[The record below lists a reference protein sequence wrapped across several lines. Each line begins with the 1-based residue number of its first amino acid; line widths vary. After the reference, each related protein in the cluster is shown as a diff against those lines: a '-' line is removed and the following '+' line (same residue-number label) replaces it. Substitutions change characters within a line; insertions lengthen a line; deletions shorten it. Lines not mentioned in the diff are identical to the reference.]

1 MVDVDSAMRA
11 SAYGGGKRRKKS
23 DEDKQKEKDDRVM
36 EPFDP
41 AATAK
46 KETAEAYSMWI
57 VIIYGLSVC
66 MFMR

>member
-36 EPFDP
+36 EPFDQ

-46 KETAEAYSMWI
+46 KETAEAYFCLLYTSPSPRDR
-57 VIIYGLSVC
+57 G
-66 MFMR
+66 

>member
-46 KETAEAYSMWI
+46 KETA
-57 VIIYGLSVC
+57 
-66 MFMR
+66 